1 MKNPTVPRSLDNS
14 KCWVWDR
21 LGNST
26 ICFITTDELFESSTS
41 QYLTMKDNK
50 NFSRFWNC
58 FGPLEVLWLESV
70 SIIWIYKWFIIRLE
84 LDFLGTSIRIMLN
97 GFV

>member
-41 QYLTMKDNK
+41 QYLTMKDNIK
-50 NFSRFWNC
+50 IFQG
-58 FGPLEVLWLESV
+58 FGIVLVHSKF
-70 SIIWIYKWFIIRLE
+70 Y
-84 LDFLGTSIRIMLN
+84 D
-97 GFV
+97 